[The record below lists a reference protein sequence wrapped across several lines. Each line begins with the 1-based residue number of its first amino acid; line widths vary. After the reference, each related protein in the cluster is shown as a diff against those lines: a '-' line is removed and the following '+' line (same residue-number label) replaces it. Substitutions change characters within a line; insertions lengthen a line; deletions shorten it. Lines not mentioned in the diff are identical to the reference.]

1 MDRKLKKAAD
11 LLGLLNVVFF
21 SPEDLSIIKDG
32 PAQRRR
38 FMDMELCQ
46 LNGFYLQQL
55 NSYNKIINQRNKLL
69 KELYVNPSLKDTLSV
84 WDSQLVS
91 YGSKVMECRV
101 HL

>member
-1 MDRKLKKAAD
+1 MHLRKNKSKGIAINGQKIKKAAD

-46 LNGFYLQQL
+46 LNGFNLQQ
-55 NSYNKIINQRNKLL
+55 
-69 KELYVNPSLKDTLSV
+69 
-84 WDSQLVS
+84 
-91 YGSKVMECRV
+91 
-101 HL
+101 